1 MRSAFKGFA
10 ALLLLCACGNLSNE
24 DIAFVEALPRNADL
38 HVLVPVQSAQQAC
51 ALGQASQWA
60 VGARDTGDKLNA
72 AVDAVLGIINAIRSS
87 SPTSRKPDLRVWS
100 FPDQKHPGVQMEA
113 SLLRVATQPGSDP
126 AAQPWSFAIDARRD
140 SGPFLEVL
148 YAYFVGSEAR
158 TGQGVIAINFDNSR
172 ALQINGPTDPT
183 GVMMRTRP
191 VAVQLFLLGEP
202 GRQRSLRLSFPG
214 REREPLLAADR
225 VHRHGCGESAHGGHH
240 SVHDGDAG
248 RVLGRDGVPHV
259 RARSAEHHPDLPPI
273 PSRVLP
279 GAGQPVFLPD
289 RALTASRQPPP
300 YSAAPRFSETRPTRL
315 RGVGPAWALAGRRAA
330 SAAGPGRAACPA
342 RPARRQAGG
351 HARRSRWPTR

>member
-183 GVMMRTRP
+183 GVMMIHYDLGSPRTIRIE
-191 VAVQLFLLGEP
+191 LG
-202 GRQRSLRLSFPG
+202 
-214 REREPLLAADR
+214 A
-225 VHRHGCGESAHGGHH
+225 
-240 SVHDGDAG
+240 
-248 RVLGRDGVPHV
+248 
-259 RARSAEHHPDLPPI
+259 
-273 PSRVLP
+273 
-279 GAGQPVFLPD
+279 
-289 RALTASRQPPP
+289 T
-300 YSAAPRFSETRPTRL
+300 
-315 RGVGPAWALAGRRAA
+315 
-330 SAAGPGRAACPA
+330 
-342 RPARRQAGG
+342 
-351 HARRSRWPTR
+351 